1 MKKIIFTIVFIISII
16 DVNAQGNLQFNQVK
30 LISTSETVPV
40 GKVWKMENFLPNVS
54 LYTDLNRQPSDYVA
68 GGIKQFNILING
80 NSIFLLT
87 TLSRE
92 LGRTGGY
99 WSQDAATTAAS
110 ASILSQPIWL
120 PAGTS
125 LAPSTNIQYLSV
137 IEFNVIQ

>member
-1 MKKIIFTIVFIISII
+1 
-16 DVNAQGNLQFNQVK
+16 
-30 LISTSETVPV
+30 
-40 GKVWKMENFLPNVS
+40 MENFLPNVS
-54 LYTDLNRQPSDYVA
+54 LYTDLNRQPSQDVA
-68 GGIKQFNILING
+68 GGIKQFNILVNG
-80 NSIFLLT
+80 NTIFLQT

-92 LGRTGGY
+92 VGRTGSY